1 MRCLAL
7 FCFRTGYCL
16 GMRCIEIL
24 FCLSEMFGS
33 QNEVYR
39 TIVLPQS
46 EVFGSQNMIL
56 PQNEVFR
63 TVLLQNE
70 AFAIVLP
77 QNEVNISV
85 LLQGGIFRVVI
96 VSWQLFSEV
105 KAIIDFVGVNSIKNL
120 TSTLVNGV
128 GLDNQNFVGVSS
140 GCSKDVCL

>member
-1 MRCLAL
+1 MSGSVL
-7 FCFRTGYCL
+7 FQNRVLPWNEVYRNIVL
-16 GMRCIEIL
+16 PQ
-24 FCLSEMFGS
+24 SEMFGS

-56 PQNEVFR
+56 P
-63 TVLLQNE
+63 QNE

-105 KAIIDFVGVNSIKNL
+105 KAIIDFVGV
-120 TSTLVNGV
+120 
-128 GLDNQNFVGVSS
+128 SS
-140 GCSKDVCL
+140 ACSKDVCLVSV